1 MNNAANGVS
10 GTAENT
16 VSANAEATVFRWKIA
31 LIIVTVC
38 AVWTICVR
46 WWFGD
51 DGTYRVMFLLPAVFG
66 LPLGLLL
73 WWTFL
78 SGLRWKLRLWGL
90 AFVVATV
97 GTFFYYYRVTGF
109 YGQMIPILEARSTPT
124 ATERATAYWKS
135 TAVDQQS
142 DQPADDEKPNT
153 SPIDNDLEIATD
165 DWPAAR
171 GAKRDGIVTGLA
183 LRTDWNERPPKLLW
197 KHPVGAGWS
206 AFAIADGLAFTQE
219 QRGEEECV
227 VCYDAVTG
235 KQVWV
240 HADKMRFNEP
250 MGGPGPRATPTVL
263 ESYLYTLGATG
274 QLNCLTS
281 CTGKKVWSRNILAD
295 AGGAKNLNWAMS
307 GSPLVHGELVI
318 VNPGGESGKG
328 VIAYDR
334 LTGKIRWAVGD
345 EPAGYAGARVETIQ
359 GVEQLLVFDG
369 TGLSAYDP
377 TKGTELWRFGP
388 WENGPQ
394 INVAQPIVRDERR
407 IFISSG
413 YQVGST
419 LLNVEQVDKKWRV
432 SQTWET
438 PNKFK
443 LKFND
448 GVYHDGHV
456 YGLDEGILA
465 CIDYETGKRRWKGG
479 RFGYGQL
486 LLVGDRLLVLTET
499 GEVVL
504 VKASPD
510 KLTVVTRIQAIEG
523 KTWNYPA
530 IAGGRLYVRNGAEAA
545 CFDLQ

>member
-1 MNNAANGVS
+1 
-10 GTAENT
+10 
-16 VSANAEATVFRWKIA
+16 
-31 LIIVTVC
+31 
-38 AVWTICVR
+38 
-46 WWFGD
+46 
-51 DGTYRVMFLLPAVFG
+51 
-66 LPLGLLL
+66 
-73 WWTFL
+73 
-78 SGLRWKLRLWGL
+78 
-90 AFVVATV
+90 
-97 GTFFYYYRVTGF
+97 
-109 YGQMIPILEARSTPT
+109 
-124 ATERATAYWKS
+124 
-135 TAVDQQS
+135 
-142 DQPADDEKPNT
+142 
-153 SPIDNDLEIATD
+153 
-165 DWPAAR
+165 
-171 GAKRDGIVTGLA
+171 
-183 LRTDWNERPPKLLW
+183 
-197 KHPVGAGWS
+197 
-206 AFAIADGLAFTQE
+206 
-219 QRGEEECV
+219 
-227 VCYDAVTG
+227 
-235 KQVWV
+235 
-240 HADKMRFNEP
+240 
-250 MGGPGPRATPTVL
+250 
-263 ESYLYTLGATG
+263 
-274 QLNCLTS
+274 
-281 CTGKKVWSRNILAD
+281 
-295 AGGAKNLNWAMS
+295 MS